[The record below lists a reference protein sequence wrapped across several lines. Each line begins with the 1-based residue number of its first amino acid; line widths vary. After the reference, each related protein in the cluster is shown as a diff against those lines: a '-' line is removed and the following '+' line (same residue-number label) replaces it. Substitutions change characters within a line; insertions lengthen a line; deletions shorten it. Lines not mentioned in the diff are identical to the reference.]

1 MDSIAEQL
9 PDIFNVAAYFLE
21 SNLAQERS
29 DKAVFYHQ
37 GNIYTYAQVDRLV
50 RRTARLLSELGLERE
65 NRMAILLPDTPEFV
79 FAFWGAIWLGAVPVP
94 INTASTLDD
103 IQYILQDSRAKIL
116 LTTQEWQEKLTPI
129 SSQFLRRVLLIDGE
143 NPFTSLL
150 TQQDEQL
157 PHAETHATNPR
168 SGFTPLAVRDALKV
182 QFTSIAAWWFVQNTM
197 LKPHLACAA
206 MTSPTRLPRY
216 PLHTA
221 WGIRFICQWQL
232 VPPLFYPMLAML

>member
-21 SNLAQERS
+21 SNLTQERS
-29 DKAVFYHQ
+29 EKAAFYHQ
-37 GNIYTYAQVDRLV
+37 GDIYTYAQVNRLV

-65 NRMAILLPDTPEFV
+65 NRVAILLPDTPEFV

-94 INTASTLDD
+94 INTACTIDD
-103 IQYILQDSRAKIL
+103 IQYILQDSRAKLL

-129 SSQFLRRVLLIDGE
+129 SSQFLRHVLLVDGE

-157 PHAETHATNPR
+157 SHAET
-168 SGFTPLAVRDALKV
+168 SGDEPAF
-182 QFTSIAAWWFVQNTM
+182 
-197 LKPHLACAA
+197 
-206 MTSPTRLPRY
+206 
-216 PLHTA
+216 
-221 WGIRFICQWQL
+221 
-232 VPPLFYPMLAML
+232 